1 MIEPIQKTTWICPHC
16 GAEYSDH
23 DQALK
28 CSNTPVPDPRYKKGD
43 TVYVLT
49 NSYER
54 LGRLGDGFV
63 QRTIDECV
71 GFEQKTHIPLYLLN
85 KSVPA
90 FRSDNGEIG
99 CKDYWDGDY
108 WGRPADEQ
116 ELLQMGESIDV
127 VGQTFTVCPE
137 TII

>member
-28 CSNTPVPDPRYKKGD
+28 CSNTPVPEPRYKKGD

-49 NSYER
+49 ESYER
-54 LGRLGDGFV
+54 LGRLRDGFV

-71 GFEQKTHIPLYLLN
+71 GFEQVTHTPLYLLD
-85 KSVPA
+85 KPVPW
-90 FRSDNGEIG
+90 FRSDDGEIG
-99 CKDYWDGDY
+99 CKEYCDGDY
-108 WGRPADEQ
+108 WGYPAAER
-116 ELLQMGESIDV
+116 ELLQMGESIV
-127 VGQTFTVCPE
+127 VFGTTFTVCPE
-137 TII
+137 TLI